1 MYMNSVVIGS
11 GFGGIAAALRARA
24 KKHNVTLIEKHDD
37 LGGRARVFK
46 KNGFTFDAG
55 PTVITAPYLIDELSL
70 ELLFYENQPVS
81 IELPI
86 TVDLEVIETEPGY
99 KGDTA
104 QGGTKPA
111 VVETGL
117 KLMVPLFIE
126 SGNVVKVDTRND
138 TYVSRV

>member
-1 MYMNSVVIGS
+1 MDEDDFEQY
-11 GFGGIAAALRARA
+11 ALSA
-24 KKHNVTLIEKHDD
+24 D
-37 LGGRARVFK
+37 LVE
-46 KNGFTFDAG
+46 D
-55 PTVITAPYLIDELSL
+55 VSSYLIDELSL

-81 IELPI
+81 IELPT
-86 TVDLEVIETEPGY
+86 TVDLEVSETEPGY

-126 SGNVVKVDTRND
+126 AGNVVKVDTRNAS
-138 TYVSRV
+138 YVSRV